1 MPAMPDAAVL
11 AFYLADGCAKI
22 LVPLLC
28 FLGSGGPSTR
38 SPAVDDAAAFLLVL
52 LPTVYLAGV
61 ILAHF
66 AGVILAH
73 LHMATPTPATAPS
86 TTAAAAVS
94 SAGPTRFVALLF
106 ALLSALL
113 LLIAVPFAGVSFFHG
128 AGKRGTGPG
137 FSENVLS

>member
-1 MPAMPDAAVL
+1 MPALPDAAVL
-11 AFYLADGCAKI
+11 AFYLADGFAKI

-28 FLGSGGPSTR
+28 FLGSAGPSTR
-38 SPAVDDAAAFLLVL
+38 SPAVDDAAAFLLLL

-66 AGVILAH
+66 VGVVLAH
-73 LHMATPTPATAPS
+73 LHLATI
-86 TTAAAAVS
+86 TAA
-94 SAGPTRFVALLF
+94 SAGPARLVALLF
-106 ALLSALL
+106 TLFSMLL
-113 LLIAVPFAGVSFFHG
+113 LLIAVPFAAVYVFLG